1 MSEKKTRSAE
11 RGLVTA
17 TGPVHALDAAVTW
30 HDIPPLRIWVGSKVL
45 EGESGARVAVSI
57 DFQYLGE
64 IRKDPIA
71 AERKARLELLN
82 VIQANPN
89 HRPDLDA
96 ITIRQFPVGRIL
108 EEHSQLIG
116 EQVFKSGSS
125 NTLRFNL
132 VNDVSTASSRRD
144 HKREHN
150 NKGREVLGNSN
161 MDNILIAYVYA
172 RQFAAGATKLSKR
185 TADLLG
191 IEVGVVHVA
200 LKIARRNRWITSEG
214 AGKSGGQLTELGE
227 LMFQQYDGPRRYEQ
241 LVVEG

>member
-1 MSEKKTRSAE
+1 MTEKKNSSAE
-11 RGLVTA
+11 RGLVIA
-17 TGPVHALDAAVTW
+17 TGPVGSLDAAVTW
-30 HDIPPLRIWVGSKVL
+30 HDVSPLRIWVGSKAL
-45 EGESGARVAVSI
+45 EGESGARVAVSV

-64 IRKDPIA
+64 IRRDPSA

-132 VNDVSTASSRRD
+132 VSDVSTTSSRRE
-144 HKREHN
+144 HKREYDRS
-150 NKGREVLGNSN
+150 GREVLGNSN
-161 MDNILIAYVYA
+161 TDNILIAYVYA

-185 TADLLG
+185 TAELLG
-191 IEVGVVHVA
+191 IEVSVVHVA
-200 LKIARRNRWITSEG
+200 LKIARRNGWITSEG

-227 LMFQQYDGPRRYEQ
+227 LMFQQHDGPRRYEQ
-241 LVVEG
+241 LVIEG